1 MKIIGLTGSIA
12 TGKTFVTEIFK
23 QNKIKTFHSDSEVFQ
38 VLKDNNI
45 IKKIREKKILSS
57 SVQNNSLDKSLLS
70 KLVFNNIEALKSL
83 EDIIHPIIEKKIVD
97 FIKEN
102 IAEKIIILDIP
113 LLFEKKYQTYCKKII
128 TTFCSSKSQKER
140 VMRRSNIDEDRYNF
154 ILKQQISG
162 DVKAA
167 LSNYLVY
174 TDISKEYTK
183 LQVEKIIIKETL

>member
-23 QNKIKTFHSDSEVFQ
+23 QNKIKTFHSDSEVFE

-45 IKKIREKKILSS
+45 IKKIREKKILAS

-102 IAEKIIILDIP
+102 IDEKIIILDIP